1 MPAARSLSGAVV
13 SILAIHE
20 RTARTASAALTTAG
34 VIRREGAFGRPRPLD
49 GVPAEHLQPPLDDVR
64 WFTRREDSIDPVFG
78 HPLLAQFR
86 CRDAQLIEL
95 TPQGTR
101 HSESVA
107 RLSRLLTR
115 ALPDRYVVRTHSPFA
130 ATDDSEPEPDL
141 AVVPD
146 EDYSTRH
153 PSTAFLIVEVAD
165 SSRAKDLGPKA
176 RLYATAGIPEY
187 WLVDLVDD
195 VVLVHL
201 RPEGGRYA
209 SVEAHRAGEVLK
221 PTALPQ
227 VEVPVVRLLP

>member
-1 MPAARSLSGAVV
+1 MGAVLAGARTAGVRWSMRGFMMEMMLQPSEIAPERVRPLRRTEYDLMVVAGAFEGERVELLSGALV
-13 SILAIHE
+13 E
-20 RTARTASAALTTAG
+20 M
-34 VIRREGAFGRPRPLD
+34 
-49 GVPAEHLQPPLDDVR
+49 
-64 WFTRREDSIDPVFG
+64 
-78 HPLLAQFR
+78 
-86 CRDAQLIEL
+86 
-95 TPQGTR
+95 TPQGTG

-115 ALPDRYVVRTHSPFA
+115 ALPDQYVVRTHSPFA

-146 EDYSTRH
+146 ENYSARH
-153 PSTAFLIVEVAD
+153 PSTAFLVVEVAD

-176 RLYATAGIPEY
+176 RLYAAAGIPEY

-201 RPEGGRYA
+201 HPEGGRYA
-209 SVEAHRAGEVLK
+209 SVEAHPAGEVLK

-227 VEVPVVRLLP
+227 VEVAVARLLP